1 MRLSTNATSE
11 SVLAQ
16 LQRLSSRQADLQRQ
30 VATGQRIQQA
40 GDDPAAAARIVAA
53 RVERGSVLQYA
64 RNASVALE
72 YSKTAYDALSQ
83 VKSLSDRA
91 SELAVLGAGS
101 LGPEAM
107 TAYAAEVDQLLEQAA
122 AVGNTRFRN
131 DYVFAG
137 AAVDTPPFA
146 ATRDAAGRIT
156 AVAYAGDAGRLSIPI
171 AEGAVLQPSTE
182 PADNAGLADFMNRLV
197 ALRDALAAG
206 SATGLQNLR
215 PGLESSEDLLVGAL
229 SAQGAVQMRIE
240 VAKAGQTNRLD
251 ELERQ
256 ISADAD
262 ADLPEVI
269 IRLNQTAQAYEA
281 ALSSSS
287 QILKLSLL
295 DYLR

>member
-11 SVLAQ
+11 SILAQ

-40 GDDPAAAARIVAA
+40 GDDPAAASRIVAA
-53 RVERGSVLQYA
+53 RIERGSVLQYT
-64 RNASVALE
+64 RNANVALE

-101 LGPEAM
+101 LGNEAM
-107 TAYAAEVDQLLEQAA
+107 TAYAAEVNQLLEQAA
-122 AVGNTRFRN
+122 SIGNTRFRN
-131 DYVFAG
+131 DHIFSG

-146 ATRDAAGRIT
+146 TTRDASGRIT
-156 AVAYAGDAGRLSIPI
+156 AVAYAGDTGRISVPI
-171 AEGAVLQPSTE
+171 AEGAVLQPSTD

-197 ALRDALAAG
+197 ALRDALSSGA
-206 SATGLQNLR
+206 SADVRALR
-215 PGLESSEDLLVGAL
+215 DDLEISEDLLVGAL
-229 SAQGAVQMRIE
+229 SAQGAVQLRIE
-240 VAKAGQTNRLD
+240 IAKASQTNRLD